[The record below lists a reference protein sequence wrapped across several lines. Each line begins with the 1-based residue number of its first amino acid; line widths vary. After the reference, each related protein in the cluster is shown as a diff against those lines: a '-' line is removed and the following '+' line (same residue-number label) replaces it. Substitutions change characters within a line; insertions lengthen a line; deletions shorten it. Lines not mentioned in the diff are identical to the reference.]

1 MGATMLKGP
10 GENTVMMLQL
20 DEREIDYIE
29 ISLEPV
35 PQDSGSLGSKC
46 YTSRLCILGIILYKT
61 TQYRNVAKVQCFPC
75 TLTYC
80 HSLFC
85 HHQKGIRE
93 CLKPEHCCVASA
105 V

>member
-1 MGATMLKGP
+1 MLKGP

-61 TQYRNVAKVQCFPC
+61 TQYRNVAKV
-75 TLTYC
+75 
-80 HSLFC
+80 
-85 HHQKGIRE
+85 
-93 CLKPEHCCVASA
+93 
-105 V
+105 